1 MTSYTLIEG
10 PSKKIPKHG
19 PANTVD
25 LVFACHDYIATNYI
39 TCSIHRYQM
48 NEVDSKAKQSCRHG

>member
-10 PSKKIPKHG
+10 PSKNIPEHG

-39 TCSIHRYQM
+39 TYSIHR
-48 NEVDSKAKQSCRHG
+48 